1 MSNELNNE
9 IEKLRKKQK
18 NKNLATRLLLTGI
31 ETVVISNGVN
41 KIKDAIDEHE
51 HIKFVCENDDKLID
65 PRFKV
70 IGHED
75 PKVALEKSKRKTFV
89 KVCGTLAS
97 TILMTLGLCGVDY
110 VCKDVIKMSTNK
122 EIGAKI
128 ASSKKKE
135 QNK

>member
-18 NKNLATRLLLTGI
+18 NKDLATRLLLTGI
-31 ETVVISNGVN
+31 ETVVISNSVT

-51 HIKFVCENDDKLID
+51 HIKFACENDDTMID

-70 IGHED
+70 IGYDD

-97 TILMTLGLCGVDY
+97 TLLMTLGLCSVDY
-110 VCKDVIKMSTNK
+110 VCKDVNKMSTNK
-122 EIGAKI
+122 EISAKI
-128 ASSKKKE
+128 ATSKKKE
-135 QNK
+135 PHK